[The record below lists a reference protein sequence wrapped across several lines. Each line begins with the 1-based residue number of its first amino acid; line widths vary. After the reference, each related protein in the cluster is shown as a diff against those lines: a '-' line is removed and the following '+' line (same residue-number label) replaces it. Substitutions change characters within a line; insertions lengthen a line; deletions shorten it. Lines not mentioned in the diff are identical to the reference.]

1 MLDRIL
7 KLLASHSI
15 LSCSVVG
22 DDGDHKSLKRLYSLT
37 PVSKHYVT
45 NEAGVSFGPV
55 LLMLQDKIFT
65 ESWYQ
70 MKNAIIEGGIP
81 FEMAH
86 GSHAFK
92 YAGYDQRF
100 NQAFNTGMNNTT
112 TMLVKKILEG
122 YKGFENL
129 KKVVDVGGG
138 LGVAISLIT
147 ATYPHIKC
155 INYDLP
161 HVVKDAPKYPGVE
174 HVGGDMFAS
183 IPDADA
189 VFMKGIL
196 HDWFDEDCIKLLK
209 NCYKALP
216 MDGKVIVVDAVLSNI
231 PNSSSITKSNFHLDV
246 HMMVQTP
253 GGKQRSA
260 EEFMDLA
267 TAAGFSGIKLAC
279 FAAHFGVVEFYK

>member
-1 MLDRIL
+1 M
-7 KLLASHSI
+7 
-15 LSCSVVG
+15 
-22 DDGDHKSLKRLYSLT
+22 T
-37 PVSKHYVT
+37 
-45 NEAGVSFGPV
+45 
-55 LLMLQDKIFT
+55 
-65 ESWYQ
+65 
-70 MKNAIIEGGIP
+70 NAIIEGGIP

-92 YAGYDQRF
+92 YVGYDQRF
-100 NQAFNTGMNNTT
+100 NQAFNIGMNNIT
-112 TMLVKKILEG
+112 TMLVKKILEV
-122 YKGFENL
+122 YMGFENL

-147 ATYPHIKC
+147 ATYPHIKG

-183 IPDADA
+183 ILDADA

-196 HDWFDEDCIKLLK
+196 HDWFDEDSIKLLK
-209 NCYKALP
+209 ICYKALP
-216 MDGKVIVVDAVLSNI
+216 VDGKVIVVDAVLPSI
-231 PNSSSITKSNFHLDV
+231 PDSRSITKSNYQLDV

-267 TAAGFSGIKLAC
+267 TAAGFSAIKLAC
-279 FAAHFGVVEFYK
+279 FAAHLGVVEFYK